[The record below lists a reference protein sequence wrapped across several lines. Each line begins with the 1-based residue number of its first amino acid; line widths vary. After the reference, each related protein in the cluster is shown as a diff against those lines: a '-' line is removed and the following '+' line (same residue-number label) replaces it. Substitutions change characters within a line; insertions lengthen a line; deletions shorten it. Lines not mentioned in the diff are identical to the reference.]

1 MTSTIKPFHIYLYGP
16 EQNGPQRIGPEQDGP
31 EQQGPEQSPLPT
43 RFEDAAARLQLLPR
57 LYFELDGSF
66 VWSADQGQQVEGML
80 YDANDQLQY
89 VDLQGQCTRGTW
101 NTVLQ
106 AIVGSSAA
114 DCIVMVIPARSLK
127 NLPTFEQSIW
137 GD

>member
-1 MTSTIKPFHIYLYGP
+1 MTSAIKQFHVYLYGP
-16 EQNGPQRIGPEQDGP
+16 ERGALQT
-31 EQQGPEQSPLPT
+31 S
-43 RFEDAAARLQLLPR
+43 FEEAATRLQLLPQ

-66 VWSADQGQQVEGML
+66 VWSADQGQQIEGML
-80 YDANDQLQY
+80 YDANEQLQY
-89 VDLQGQCTRGTW
+89 VDLQGRCTQATW
-101 NTVLQ
+101 HAVLH
-106 AIVGSSAA
+106 AIVGSSAV